1 MRIRRTGH
9 FGRAARFRLT
19 VLLAMSRLTRALRP
33 LARPL
38 PRPLRPIA
46 RVIRPVHRQWR
57 RSLTLRV
64 VASTLI
70 ASAIV
75 VGILGVLLLDQVGRG
90 LVDAKRKASLAEF
103 AAGVSNAQSQLDQTD
118 ATTSV
123 GLDPLLETIVNQL
136 SSRGNGVYSVALLP
150 TNQLG
155 TGYDSGETGLQIPSR
170 LRQSVV
176 RNQDEASTFVRLPAQ
191 APDTLEVP
199 DAPTSH
205 QSDAFVVGAPLNA
218 TTTGDSYELYF
229 VFPLGTEQQTLTLVQ
244 NTLFAGGGVLIV
256 LLAGIAALVA
266 RQVVT
271 PIRVA
276 ARAAARLSAGH
287 LEERMRVRGED
298 DLARLGRAFN
308 DMAGHLQNQIRRL
321 EELSRVQQRFT
332 SDVSHELRT
341 PLTTVRMA
349 ADVLYAARSDFD
361 PVTAR
366 SAELLTGELAR
377 FEALLVDLLEIS
389 RYDAGAATLEIGD
402 VDLCGLVRNEVR
414 YAAYLAAERG
424 SDFDMAGIPAVA
436 LVAEMDA
443 RRVSRI
449 LRNLLSNAV
458 EHGEGRPI
466 EVAVAADEFAIA
478 VRVRDHGVGL
488 AVGEAGQVFGRFW
501 RGDPSRA
508 RRTGGTGLGLSIA
521 LEDARLHGGW
531 LQAWGRP
538 GAGAVF
544 RLVLPRVAGAP
555 LRHAP
560 LRLEPEE
567 LEVPR

>member
-1 MRIRRTGH
+1 MSTDPAHPALPSRSAQRSLGRPFLAVGRFIAPVPRR
-9 FGRAARFRLT
+9 
-19 VLLAMSRLTRALRP
+19 
-33 LARPL
+33 
-38 PRPLRPIA
+38 
-46 RVIRPVHRQWR
+46 WR

-70 ASAIV
+70 ASVLV
-75 VGILGVLLLDQVGRG
+75 VGILGVVLLDQVGHG

-118 ATTSV
+118 ATTTA

-155 TGYDSGETGLQIPSR
+155 TGFDSGETGLQIPTR
-170 LRQSVV
+170 LRTSVV
-176 RNQDEASTFVRLPAQ
+176 EHEAEASTYVHLPAN
-191 APDTLEVP
+191 AADTVGLPAAVS
-199 DAPTSH
+199 ASPT
-205 QSDAFVVGAPLNA
+205 DAFVVGAPLSA

-229 VFPLGTEQQTLTLVQ
+229 VFPLGTEQQTLDLVQ
-244 NTLFAGGGVLIV
+244 RTLLAGGGVLIV
-256 LLAGIAALVA
+256 LLVGIATLVT

-271 PIRVA
+271 PVRIAARVA
-276 ARAAARLSAGH
+276 SRLSAGH

-308 DMAGHLQNQIRRL
+308 EMAGHLQKQIRRL

-349 ADVLYAARSDFD
+349 ADILYAARSDFD
-361 PVTAR
+361 PVVAR

-389 RYDAGAATLEIGD
+389 RYDAGAATLEIGE
-402 VDLCGLVRNEVR
+402 VDLCGLVRNEIDH
-414 YAAYLAAERG
+414 AAYLAAQRG
-424 SDFDMAGIPAVA
+424 STFDVTGVPPEPLLAQV
-436 LVAEMDA
+436 DA

-466 EVAVAADEFAIA
+466 FVAVAADEVAIA
-478 VRVRDHGVGL
+478 IRVRDHGVGFG
-488 AVGEAGQVFGRFW
+488 ASEASQVFGRFW

-521 LEDARLHGGW
+521 LEDAHLHGGW
-531 LQAWGRP
+531 LQAWGRVGE
-538 GAGAVF
+538 GASF
-544 RLVLPRVAGAP
+544 RLVLPRTAGAT

-560 LRLEPEE
+560 LRLEPEA
-567 LEVPR
+567 LEAPR